1 MMKNKIFI
9 LGAIT
14 GMLTLG
20 ACGNFLEEESQS
32 EVIPKTTSD
41 FSELLLGTGYPD
53 DAEPNFSFISLMD
66 DDCAHFL
73 TYASTSDPEGTVGTS
88 NAITQFPIY
97 SWQPTLADYDG
108 YDSEINVTAS
118 STTYA
123 QFYSK
128 ILGCNAVLDYIDD
141 AIGTQE
147 DRTYSYHIGNRQFE
161 LAELK
166 LLVDSVQSAK
176 FITAKKSNE
185 LIKKIE
191 GFASKYEAS
200 QLQRQVFVAGR
211 VKTMNESIYYNVDR
225 IHAAI
230 AENSRITFQYF
241 QWNVDKKMELRHDGA
256 LYEVSPWS
264 LSWDN
269 ENYYLIAYD
278 SNEKIIKHFRV
289 DKMLHI
295 KSNGKGREGR
305 QVFKSFDMAAYAR
318 KMFGMY
324 GGKEEWVRIECDN
337 SFAGVMIDRFG
348 KEVSMI
354 RLDDKRF
361 AVNVEVAV
369 SRQFLAWIIG
379 LGEGVK
385 LVGPDNVVEMMNAE
399 IDRLIKQYKK

>member
-1 MMKNKIFI
+1 M
-9 LGAIT
+9 
-14 GMLTLG
+14 
-20 ACGNFLEEESQS
+20 
-32 EVIPKTTSD
+32 PKS
-41 FSELLLGTGYPD
+41 SNQKLKLIY
-53 DAEPNFSFISLMD
+53 LM
-66 DDCAHFL
+66 
-73 TYASTSDPEGTVGTS
+73 
-88 NAITQFPIY
+88 
-97 SWQPTLADYDG
+97 
-108 YDSEINVTAS
+108 
-118 STTYA
+118 
-123 QFYSK
+123 K
-128 ILGCNAVLDYIDD
+128 ILLERTDETHGITMPEMIEALASYGVSAERKSLYNDLENLRVYGLDV
-141 AIGTQE
+141 IGIQE

-166 LLVDSVQSAK
+166 LLVDSVQASK

-191 GFASKYEAS
+191 GLASKYEAS
-200 QLQRQVFVAGR
+200 QLHRQVFVAGR

-225 IHAAI
+225 IHTAI

-256 LYEVSPWS
+256 VYEVSPWS

-278 SNEKIIKHFRV
+278 GAEEIIKHFRV
-289 DKMLHI
+289 DKMLSI
-295 KSNGKGREGR
+295 KSNGKEREGR
-305 QVFKSFDMAAYAR
+305 QVFQSFDMAAYAR

-324 GGKEEWVRIECDN
+324 GGEEERVRIECEN

-348 KEVSMI
+348 KDVSMI
-354 RLDDKRF
+354 GLDDQKF

-379 LGEGVK
+379 LGEGVT
-385 LVGPDNVVEMMNAE
+385 LAGPERVVEMMNAE

>member
-1 MMKNKIFI
+1 M
-9 LGAIT
+9 
-14 GMLTLG
+14 
-20 ACGNFLEEESQS
+20 
-32 EVIPKTTSD
+32 PKS
-41 FSELLLGTGYPD
+41 SNQKLKLIY
-53 DAEPNFSFISLMD
+53 LM
-66 DDCAHFL
+66 
-73 TYASTSDPEGTVGTS
+73 
-88 NAITQFPIY
+88 
-97 SWQPTLADYDG
+97 
-108 YDSEINVTAS
+108 
-118 STTYA
+118 
-123 QFYSK
+123 K
-128 ILGCNAVLDYIDD
+128 ILLERTDETHGITMPEMIEALASYGVSAERKSLYNDLENLRVYGLDV
-141 AIGTQE
+141 IGIQE

-166 LLVDSVQSAK
+166 LLVDSVQASK

-191 GFASKYEAS
+191 GLASKYEAS
-200 QLQRQVFVAGR
+200 QLHRQVFVAGR

-225 IHAAI
+225 IHTAI

-256 LYEVSPWS
+256 VYEVSPWS

-278 SNEKIIKHFRV
+278 GAEEIIKHFRV
-289 DKMLHI
+289 DKMLSI
-295 KSNGKGREGR
+295 KSNGKEREGR
-305 QVFKSFDMAAYAR
+305 QVFQSFDMAAYAR

-324 GGKEEWVRIECDN
+324 GGEEERVRIECEN

-348 KEVSMI
+348 KDVSMI
-354 RLDDKRF
+354 RLDDQKF

-379 LGEGVK
+379 LGEGVT
-385 LVGPDNVVEMMNAE
+385 LAGPERVVEMMNAE